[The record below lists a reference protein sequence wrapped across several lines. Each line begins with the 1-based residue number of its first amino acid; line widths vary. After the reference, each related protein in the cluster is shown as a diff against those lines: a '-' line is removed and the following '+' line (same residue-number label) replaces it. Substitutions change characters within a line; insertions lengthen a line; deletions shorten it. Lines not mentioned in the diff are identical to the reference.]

1 MGLAGGLRAEAQG
14 SCCCRASGSS
24 PRLARGPRPLTSRPS
39 VQVQPRQRTEAPE
52 ELGASV
58 CVALVLAFCSIPA
71 CGEGSPPDARAKPGA
86 SQESPVHPAWT
97 ARVESKGAHLE
108 PLPLHSGALSRKE
121 DKADSSGGTGHKLP
135 NVFGPGCGPL
145 T

>member
-58 CVALVLAFCSIPA
+58 CVALMLAFCSIPA

-86 SQESPVHPAWT
+86 SQESPVHPAWPRT
-97 ARVESKGAHLE
+97 NSGYQKIKSFARSLFKWETVTFHKNENFQKASKRAFS
-108 PLPLHSGALSRKE
+108 PK
-121 DKADSSGGTGHKLP
+121 
-135 NVFGPGCGPL
+135 F
-145 T
+145 

>member
-1 MGLAGGLRAEAQG
+1 MGLAGGLRVEEQG

-39 VQVQPRQRTEAPE
+39 VQVQPHQRTEAPE
-52 ELGASV
+52 ELVASV

-71 CGEGSPPDARAKPGA
+71 CGEGSPPDPWAKPGA

-97 ARVESKGAHLE
+97 RDSQCGEQGCPPGTPAP
-108 PLPLHSGALSRKE
+108 PLWGSE
-121 DKADSSGGTGHKLP
+121 QEGG
-135 NVFGPGCGPL
+135 
-145 T
+145 